1 MPSKISLTTSIRRPS
16 ENTAAADAIPILVD
30 NEYHLFHLSTPPS
43 TIHHPER
50 LRSSWSHL
58 RSKCLTQWERAEQPA
73 LSPGE
78 STQSPDADGVWT
90 GSAIL
95 GPDGNMH
102 IFYTGYNLAQGRKQ
116 VIIHATSND
125 RIGSQFTKSTQ
136 PIHLK
141 SDGGARAAFEDIDF
155 RDPFVL
161 YNEDEKCYWMI
172 VATRLA
178 EGPHWTRGC
187 LALLTSE
194 DLQTWSLEPKPL
206 YAPNDMMC
214 PECPELFQLPN
225 KKWYLVYSRF
235 SAPNAGVVYRVA
247 DSPRGPFHAP
257 KDGSGGRLD
266 GRRWYAAKSCPK
278 ANDPSKRVFFGWV
291 ADQCVA
297 DGKWMWG
304 GDMAMPREVM
314 AKEDGTLVVEPI
326 RQALDNVFYAQPST
340 NLTNTEF
347 EAVGSTATKSLEIK
361 CERPY
366 MITFGIVSSSAT
378 SFGLIFGSDSDLSGC
393 YLRFEPTFDGRY
405 TVSLATAP
413 APFDDFWADQYKIYL
428 PRGVDGPT
436 IVRHDNIKIDK
447 PVTILRSRDVLEVFV
462 GGRSL
467 SYRLPQQSS
476 STKGG
481 ETRLFVEDGRV
492 EYSDFKVIEGA
503 DY

>member
-1 MPSKISLTTSIRRPS
+1 MPSKISLTSSIRRPS

-43 TIHHPER
+43 TVHHPER
-50 LRSSWSHL
+50 LRSSWCHL

-102 IFYTGYNLAQGRKQ
+102 IFYTGYNLAQGGKQ
-116 VIIHATSND
+116 VIIHATSHD
-125 RIGSQFTKSTQ
+125 RIGSLFTKSTQ
-136 PIHLK
+136 PINLR
-141 SDGGARAAFEDIDF
+141 SDGAARAAFEDIDF

-161 YNEDEKCYWMI
+161 YNEDERCYWML

-206 YAPNDMMC
+206 YAPNDMVC

-235 SAPNAGVVYRVA
+235 SAPNAGMVYRVA
-247 DSPRGPFHAP
+247 DDQRGPFHTP
-257 KDGSGGRLD
+257 RDGSGGTD
-266 GRRWYAAKSCPK
+266 SMVE
-278 ANDPSKRVFFGWV
+278 D
-291 ADQCVA
+291 ADQCAA

-314 AKEDGTLVVEPI
+314 AKDDGTLVIEP
-326 RQALDNVFYAQPST
+326 ALEVLKNMFIAQPST
-340 NLTNTEF
+340 KLTNTEC
-347 EAVGSTATKSLEIK
+347 EAVGSTATKSLEIN

-366 MITFGIVSSSAT
+366 ILTFGIVSSSAA
-378 SFGLIFGSDSDLSGC
+378 SFGLIFDSTSDLNGC
-393 YLRFEPTFDGRY
+393 YLRFEPTVNSNIRAAAMLYD
-405 TVSLATAP
+405 VPKATLRQRA
-413 APFDDFWADQYKIYL
+413 YS
-428 PRGVDGPT
+428 
-436 IVRHDNIKIDK
+436 
-447 PVTILRSRDVLEVFV
+447 VTSQRN
-462 GGRSL
+462 
-467 SYRLPQQSS
+467 
-476 STKGG
+476 STPNLQKLTLY
-481 ETRLFVEDGRV
+481 EESALV
-492 EYSDFKVIEGA
+492 
-503 DY
+503 

>member
-1 MPSKISLTTSIRRPS
+1 MPSKISLTSSIRRPS

-43 TIHHPER
+43 TVHHPER
-50 LRSSWSHL
+50 LRSSWCHL

-73 LSPGE
+73 LSPGK

-102 IFYTGYNLAQGRKQ
+102 IFYTGYNLAQGGKQ
-116 VIIHATSND
+116 VIIHATSHD
-125 RIGSQFTKSTQ
+125 RIGSLFTKSTQ
-136 PIHLK
+136 PINLR
-141 SDGGARAAFEDIDF
+141 SDGAARAAFEDIDF

-161 YNEDEKCYWMI
+161 YNEDERCYWML

-235 SAPNAGVVYRVA
+235 SAPNAGMVYRVA
-247 DSPRGPFHAP
+247 DDPRGPFHTP
-257 KDGSGGRLD
+257 RDGSGGRLD

-278 ANDPSKRVFFGWV
+278 ANDPSKRVLFGWV
-291 ADQCVA
+291 ADQCAA

-314 AKEDGTLVVEPI
+314 AKDDGTLVIEP
-326 RQALDNVFYAQPST
+326 ALEVLKNMFIAQPST
-340 NLTNTEF
+340 KLTNTECD
-347 EAVGSTATKSLEIK
+347 AVGSTATKSLEIN

-366 MITFGIVSSSAT
+366 MITFGIVSSSAA
-378 SFGLIFGSDSDLSGC
+378 SFGLIFDSTSDLNGC
-393 YLRFEPTFDGRY
+393 YLRFEPTVDSRY
-405 TVSLATAP
+405 TVSLAMAP
-413 APFDDFWADQYKIYL
+413 APLDDFWADQYQLYL

-447 PVTILRSRDVLEVFV
+447 PIIILRSRDVLEVFV

-467 SYRLPQQSS
+467 SYRLLRKPLAA
-476 STKGG
+476 KEG

-492 EYSDFKVIEGA
+492 QYSDFKVIEGT